1 MSGTGLA
8 AAVRMADRLEE
19 MRRLMKQLHG
29 DKWPEKS
36 APYREAVRQAMQEQN
51 TQSVLSAVIPLAQD
65 VARKGHSPVML
76 LAVAADMAAEEKAV
90 AS

>member
-1 MSGTGLA
+1 MSGTDFLKA
-8 AAVRMADRLEE
+8 ARMADRLEE
-19 MRRLMKQLHG
+19 MRALMKRIHG
-29 DKWPEKS
+29 DQWPEKS
-36 APYREAVRQAMQEQN
+36 APYREALRQAMQEQN
-51 TQSVLSAVIPLAQD
+51 TQNVLSAVVPLAQD